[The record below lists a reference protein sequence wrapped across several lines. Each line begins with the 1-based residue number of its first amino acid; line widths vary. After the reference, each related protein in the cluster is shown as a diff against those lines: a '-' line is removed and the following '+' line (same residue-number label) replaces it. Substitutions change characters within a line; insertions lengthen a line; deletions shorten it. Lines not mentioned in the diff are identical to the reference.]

1 MGSSYR
7 KPITNRGGVDCRPVV
22 DQETPKKFP
31 VMRLPVDQ
39 VGQFHQFVP
48 QINQVDQ
55 S

>member
-1 MGSSYR
+1 
-7 KPITNRGGVDCRPVV
+7 
-22 DQETPKKFP
+22 
-31 VMRLPVDQ
+31 MRLPVDQ